1 MKRMATVAAAAAAA
15 FTLLTS
21 QASAIDWEHDVATAT
36 TTSSPGPWQV
46 RGNIFVSGLFAKNGD
61 WFEVN
66 DLEADDQSA
75 FVMWE
80 LRNDS
85 GVLVRGGKIW
95 MTKGNG
101 EGRYQNKNFTEG
113 YNLKWRACAGDYG
126 ATWYD
131 AFTCTEYAYTEV

>member
-1 MKRMATVAAAAAAA
+1 MKRIVTVVAAAAAA
-15 FTLLTS
+15 FTLFTS
-21 QASAIDWEHDVATAT
+21 QASAIDWERDFATAT

-46 RGNIFVSGLFAKNGD
+46 RGNTWVAGLFAKNGD
-61 WFEVN
+61 WFEVQ
-66 DLEADDQSA
+66 DLEADGKSG

-101 EGRYQNKNFTEG
+101 EARYHNKNFPEG

-126 ATWYD
+126 STWYD
-131 AFTCTEYAYTEV
+131 AFFCTEYAYTEV